1 MSHCALKILVW
12 GINYAPELTGIAPY
26 NVALCEF
33 LRARGHDARMLTT
46 FPYYPAWKKAGADSG
61 RLYRDDTVRG
71 VPVHRCWH
79 YVPARVSAP
88 KRILHE
94 GTFVLT
100 SFLRAFQH
108 LPRPDVLVVVSPPL
122 LLGAAAWLLTRLWG
136 GAIPYVF
143 HVQDLQPDA
152 AVGLGML
159 RPSLLTCAL
168 YALESFAYRH
178 AARVSGISAGMLR
191 AFAEKG
197 VPAGK
202 RVLFPN
208 GVAPLDPAVM
218 PARGSWR
225 ERHGFGTRD
234 FLAVYSGNLGVK
246 QGLDVLLAAASKV
259 THPEVQIVL
268 CGGGAQ
274 REALAAWIEANR
286 PPNLYLLPLQDDA
299 TYREMMVDTDLCLIT
314 QQAGT
319 GQFFFP
325 SKLLSAL
332 AFARPVL
339 AVADVDSEL
348 SHAIT
353 ESGCGFVAAPG
364 DSDALA
370 AALNFLATLPEEELA
385 SAGESGR
392 EFSRRFDREK
402 VQADFLEVLSQ
413 VVAENGAAVAR
424 ETSTARCRVSD
435 SQGGE

>member
-1 MSHCALKILVW
+1 MKILVW

-33 LRARGHDARMLTT
+33 LRARGHDTRMLTT
-46 FPYYPAWKKAGADSG
+46 FPYYPAWKKADDDRG
-61 RLYRDDTVRG
+61 RLYRDDVVRG

-79 YVPARVSAP
+79 YVPARVSAF

-122 LLGAAAWLLTRLWG
+122 LLGAAAWLLTRFWG
-136 GAIPYVF
+136 SAVPYVF

-168 YALESFAYRH
+168 YALESFAYRN
-178 AARVSGISAGMLR
+178 AARVSGISAGMMR

-197 VPAGK
+197 VPAKK

-208 GVAPLDPAVM
+208 GVAPLDPASL

-225 ERHGFGTRD
+225 ERHGFGSSD

-246 QGLDVLLAAASKV
+246 QGLDVLLAAAPKV
-259 THPEVQIVL
+259 TQPDVQIVL

-286 PPNLYLLPLQDDA
+286 PLNLRLLPLQDDA
-299 TYREMMVDTDLCLIT
+299 AYREMMADTDLCLIT

-339 AVADVDSEL
+339 AVADVESEL

-353 ESGCGFVAAPG
+353 ESSCGFVVAPG
-364 DSDALA
+364 DSHALA
-370 AALNFLATLPEEELA
+370 TALNFLATLPVEELA
-385 SAGESGR
+385 NAGEGGR
-392 EFSRRFDREK
+392 EYSRRFDREK

-413 VVAENGAAVAR
+413 AVAETDATAPAR
-424 ETSTARCRVSD
+424 ETSATRRRVSA